1 MRAADVQTFLRTLTP
16 VKIANAARV
25 VSSYHWSRRTRRPV
39 QWGLPFNMSVEPTT
53 TCNLGCPECPSGLR
67 NFTRP
72 TGTLDMDL
80 YHKLLDEH
88 GHRLLWLYFY
98 FQGEPY
104 LHPRFLDLVREASR
118 RNIYSVTSTNAHFL
132 TERTARQTVESG
144 LSRIILSLDGT
155 TQDVYEQYR
164 KGGTM
169 QKVVDGAKRLV
180 AAKKE
185 LGSTTPHIILQFLVV
200 GPNEHQIDDV
210 RRLGTEIGVDEV
222 KFKTAQIYDY
232 ENGNPLIPTNEKY
245 SRYRRNDDGTYSI
258 KNPLHDH
265 CWKLWHSCVMTWDG
279 RIVPCC
285 FDKDAQYTM
294 GSLADSDLRTIWWNE
309 RYARFRERL
318 LSGRREI
325 DICRNCTEGLRVWME

>member
-1 MRAADVQTFLRTLTP
+1 M
-16 VKIANAARV
+16 
-25 VSSYHWSRRTRRPV
+25 

-88 GHRLLWLYFY
+88 GHRLMWLYFY

-185 LGSTTPHIILQFLVV
+185 LGASTPHTILQFLVV

-210 RRLGTEIGVDEV
+210 RRLGAEIGVDEV

-232 ENGNPLIPTNEKY
+232 ENGSPLIPTNEKY

-294 GSLADSDLRTIWWNE
+294 GSLANDDLRTIWWNE